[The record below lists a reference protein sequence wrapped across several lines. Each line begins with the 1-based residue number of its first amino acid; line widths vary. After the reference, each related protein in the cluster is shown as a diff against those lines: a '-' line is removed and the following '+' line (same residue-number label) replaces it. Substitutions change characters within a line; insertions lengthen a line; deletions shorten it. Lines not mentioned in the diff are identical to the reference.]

1 MSTPQHRPAMATD
14 DLEQKCAG
22 LKLAWEQ
29 WRDQQSPIDPHW
41 STEHDKRQ
49 DARIRALEDAMFQV
63 IGLLEERNR
72 TSNSAQS

>member
-1 MSTPQHRPAMATD
+1 MATD

-29 WRDQQSPIDPHW
+29 WRDQQSPIDPYW

-49 DARIRALEDAMFQV
+49 DERIRALEDAMHHI
-63 IGLLEERNR
+63 IGLLAARNR
-72 TSNSAQS
+72 SSDASQS